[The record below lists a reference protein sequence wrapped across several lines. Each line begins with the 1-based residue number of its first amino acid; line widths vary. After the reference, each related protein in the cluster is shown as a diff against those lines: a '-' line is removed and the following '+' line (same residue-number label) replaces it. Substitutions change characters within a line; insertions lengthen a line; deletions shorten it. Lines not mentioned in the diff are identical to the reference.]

1 MASLT
6 ELAKTILAAA
16 ETIDGYIEKNKLP
29 KPSFDPEAPPMLPFV
44 PEVQGPKM
52 QLETALLELQAL
64 VGGPAQAF
72 VHGVFGVSSQSTT
85 LDCWLTISPEHAR
98 PDCH

>member
-16 ETIDGYIEKNKLP
+16 EAIDGYIEENKLP
-29 KPSFDPEAPPMLPFV
+29 KVSFDSEAPPTLPFV
-44 PEVQGPKM
+44 PEVQGKKI

-72 VHGVFGVSSQSTT
+72 GQGLVGVARIR
-85 LDCWLTISPEHAR
+85 ISKSLIVG
-98 PDCH
+98 